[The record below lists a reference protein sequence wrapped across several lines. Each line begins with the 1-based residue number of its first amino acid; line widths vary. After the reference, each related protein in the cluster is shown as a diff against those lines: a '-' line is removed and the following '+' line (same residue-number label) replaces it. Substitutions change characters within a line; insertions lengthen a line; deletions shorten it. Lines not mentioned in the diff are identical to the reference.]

1 MRVFRPLVLLATILA
16 FAVIALGAYVRL
28 KGAGLGC
35 PDWPGCYG
43 HLIGVPNAPHELARA
58 EQYFPDNPVVVA
70 KAWTE
75 MAHRY
80 LAGTLGLL
88 IAAITYLAW
97 KRRAESP
104 DAPGPSPALATALL
118 ATVAFQ
124 ALLGM
129 WTVTLLLKPAV
140 VTAHLLGGMTTLA
153 LLLWLLHS
161 SANPCRTGERD
172 QRECIAQYPAS
183 EGKRW
188 SEQLVSPLAMSI
200 RVHAALALIAV
211 IIQIALGG
219 WVSTNYAALA
229 CRDFP
234 TCNGLWLPEM
244 DFAHAYRIFR
254 ELGQTIDGAPLPYAA
269 LTAIHWTHRAG
280 ALIVTLIAGIL
291 AARLFARPEWRRWG
305 AFLGIALLA
314 QIGLG
319 ISAVVLFLPLPVAV
333 AHNAGAAVLSCI
345 TLTVN
350 LRSWLF
356 ESRLTGRNDDRQSST
371 FRPELRDQGQARG
384 LWIPRLRSVPY
395 EDRSTIK
402 AAKTD

>member
-1 MRVFRPLVLLATILA
+1 MRFYRQLVLIATLLT

-28 KGAGLGC
+28 KDAGLGC

-43 HLIGVPNAPHELARA
+43 HLIGVPDAPHELAKA
-58 EQYFPDNPVVVA
+58 EEHFPESPVIVA

-88 IAAITYLAW
+88 ITAIVFLTWRQRTKY
-97 KRRAESP
+97 P
-104 DAPGPSPALATALL
+104 DMPSPSPALATVLI

-161 SANPCRTGERD
+161 SGDARHT
-172 QRECIAQYPAS
+172 RESRYPSLENRSRNQSQTPVREPVATS
-183 EGKRW
+183 LR
-188 SEQLVSPLAMSI
+188 L
-200 RVHAALALIAV
+200 HAALALLVI

-234 TCNGLWLPEM
+234 TCNGAWLPEM

-280 ALIVTLIAGIL
+280 ALIVALVTGIL
-291 AARLFARPEWRRWG
+291 AARLIARPEWQRWG
-305 AFLGIALLA
+305 AFLGIALLV
-314 QIGLG
+314 QVGLG
-319 ISAVVLFLPLPVAV
+319 ISAVLLFLPLTLAV
-333 AHNAGAAVLSCI
+333 AHNVGAAALLCV
-345 TLTVN
+345 TLAVN
-350 LRSWLF
+350 LRSWPQVH
-356 ESRLTGRNDDRQSST
+356 RITGKNDERQFSSL
-371 FRPELRDQGQARG
+371 RPELGRPHGR
-384 LWIPRLRSVPY
+384 
-395 EDRSTIK
+395 
-402 AAKTD
+402 

>member
-1 MRVFRPLVLLATILA
+1 MRFYRQLVLIATLLT

-28 KGAGLGC
+28 KDAGLGC

-43 HLIGVPNAPHELARA
+43 HLIGVPDAPHELAKA
-58 EQYFPDNPVVVA
+58 EEHFPESPVIVA

-88 IAAITYLAW
+88 ITAIVFLTWRQRTKY
-97 KRRAESP
+97 P
-104 DAPGPSPALATALL
+104 DMPSPSPALATVLI

-161 SANPCRTGERD
+161 SGDARHT
-172 QRECIAQYPAS
+172 RESRYPSLENRSRNQSQTPVREPVATS
-183 EGKRW
+183 LR
-188 SEQLVSPLAMSI
+188 L
-200 RVHAALALIAV
+200 HAALALLVI

-234 TCNGLWLPEM
+234 TCNGAWLPEM
-244 DFAHAYRIFR
+244 DFAHAYRVLR
-254 ELGQTIDGAPLPYAA
+254 VLGQTVDGDPLPYAA

-280 ALIVTLIAGIL
+280 ALIVTLIAGSL
-291 AARLFARPEWRRWG
+291 AARLLARPEWRRWG
-305 AFLGIALLA
+305 AFLGIALLV
-314 QIGLG
+314 QVGLG
-319 ISAVVLFLPLPVAV
+319 ISAVLLFLPLTLAV
-333 AHNAGAAVLSCI
+333 AHNVGAAALLCV
-345 TLTVN
+345 TLAVN
-350 LRSWLF
+350 LRSWPQVH
-356 ESRLTGRNDDRQSST
+356 RITGKNDERQFSSL
-371 FRPELRDQGQARG
+371 RPELGRPHGR
-384 LWIPRLRSVPY
+384 
-395 EDRSTIK
+395 
-402 AAKTD
+402 

>member
-1 MRVFRPLVLLATILA
+1 MRFYRQLVLIATLLT

-28 KGAGLGC
+28 KDAGLGC

-43 HLIGVPNAPHELARA
+43 HLIGVPDAPHELAKA
-58 EQYFPDNPVVVA
+58 EEHFPESPVIVA

-88 IAAITYLAW
+88 ITAIVFLTWRQRTKY
-97 KRRAESP
+97 P
-104 DAPGPSPALATALL
+104 DMPGPSPALATVLI

-129 WTVTLLLKPAV
+129 WTVTLLLKPAI

-161 SANPCRTGERD
+161 SGDARHT
-172 QRECIAQYPAS
+172 RESRYPSLENRSRNQSQTAVREPVATS
-183 EGKRW
+183 LR
-188 SEQLVSPLAMSI
+188 L
-200 RVHAALALIAV
+200 HAALALLVI

-234 TCNGLWLPEM
+234 TCNGAWLPEM
-244 DFAHAYRIFR
+244 DFAHAYRVLR
-254 ELGQTIDGAPLPYAA
+254 ELGQTVDGEPLPYAA

-280 ALIVTLIAGIL
+280 ALINALIAGSL
-291 AARLFARPEWRRWG
+291 AARLFARPEWQRWG
-305 AFLGIALLA
+305 AFLGTALLV
-314 QIGLG
+314 QVGLG
-319 ISAVVLFLPLPVAV
+319 ISAVLLFLPLTLAV
-333 AHNAGAAVLSCI
+333 AHNVGAAALLCV
-345 TLTVN
+345 TLAVN
-350 LRSWLF
+350 LRSWPLVH
-356 ESRLTGRNDDRQSST
+356 RITRKNDKRQFSSL
-371 FRPELRDQGQARG
+371 RPEVGRPNGR
-384 LWIPRLRSVPY
+384 
-395 EDRSTIK
+395 
-402 AAKTD
+402 